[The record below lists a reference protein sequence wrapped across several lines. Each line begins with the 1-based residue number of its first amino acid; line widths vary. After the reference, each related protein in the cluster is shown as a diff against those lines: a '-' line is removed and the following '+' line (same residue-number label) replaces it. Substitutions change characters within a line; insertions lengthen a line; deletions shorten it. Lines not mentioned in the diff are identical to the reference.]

1 LGKAASISYENEL
14 ITDPAIMAHFAGA
27 MLGLLVALILALL
40 FLRSNY
46 GMPCPMVR
54 NDLPI

>member
-1 LGKAASISYENEL
+1 
-14 ITDPAIMAHFAGA
+14 MAHFVGA

-46 GMPCPMVR
+46 GMPCPMVTSA
-54 NDLPI
+54 LSI